1 MVENLFMASNLLSRA
16 DTRRF
21 IGSAEPRGQIVR
33 FTVIGLISASAY
45 VAMFVLLEPLLGA
58 QGANA
63 ASTVV
68 TGLGNVAANRALTFD
83 ARGVGEGAR
92 HYLLGLVLI
101 AFGLLITSDLLL
113 IVHEFVLDGAHH
125 VELFVLSVANLAVT
139 LTRFGALRWIFTHG
153 IRLGADAMP
162 TAAPRRTTAW

>member
-21 IGSAEPRGQIVR
+21 VGSAEPRGQIVR

-45 VAMFVLLEPLLGA
+45 VAMFVLLEPLWGA

-83 ARGVGEGAR
+83 ARGVGAR

-113 IVHEFVLDGAHH
+113 IVHEFVLDGAHD

-153 IRLGADAMP
+153 NRLGADAMP
-162 TAAPRRTTAW
+162 TAVPRRTTAW